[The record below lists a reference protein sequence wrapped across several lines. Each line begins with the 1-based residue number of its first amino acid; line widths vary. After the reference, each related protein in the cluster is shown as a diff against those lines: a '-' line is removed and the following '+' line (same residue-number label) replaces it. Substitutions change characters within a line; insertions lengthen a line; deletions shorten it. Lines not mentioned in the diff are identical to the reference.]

1 MSWLGTWRNRYGS
14 VVEIT
19 DEADHAIKG
28 VFRTALKDS
37 GFYGRDIAVTGV
49 HQGDCISFA
58 GAGTTRAGDMV
69 VSYTGLLR
77 DGRMETLWYVAADST
92 LSASSDGAPAALRK
106 SPWWRAMMT
115 GADTFE
121 RPT

>member
-1 MSWLGTWRNRYGS
+1 MSWLGTWRNQYGS

-37 GFYGRDIAVTGV
+37 GFYGQDIAVTGV
-49 HQGDCISFA
+49 HRGDCISFV
-58 GAGTTRAGDMV
+58 GAGTTPAGDMV

-92 LSASSDGAPAALRK
+92 LSASCEGAPAELRK

-115 GADTFE
+115 GADAFE
-121 RPT
+121 RLT

>member
-1 MSWLGTWRNRYGS
+1 MGCWLGTWRNQYGS

-19 DEADHAIKG
+19 DDAGHAIKG

-37 GFYGRDIAVTGV
+37 GFYGQDVQISGV
-49 HQGDCISFA
+49 HRGDCISFA
-58 GAGTTRAGDMV
+58 GAGSTPAGDMV

-77 DGRMETLWYVAADST
+77 DGRMETLWYVAADSMLT
-92 LSASSDGAPAALRK
+92 PPSDGAPAALK
-106 SPWWRAMMT
+106 KTPWWRAMMT

-121 RPT
+121 RS